1 MSGST
6 TLSKVSVI
14 LPTYNGGRFI
24 ARAIKSV
31 LAQAYS
37 DFELLIID
45 DGSTDNTSTVVSPF
59 LAQDSR
65 IHYIRNERNLGL
77 QKTLNVGL
85 KMAQGGYIAR
95 IDDDDQWIAPD
106 KLSQQVR
113 FLDGRSDYVLVG
125 TGVVVVDE
133 QERELFRFMNP
144 ETDRQIRRK
153 MLYRNCFSHSAVM
166 FRRASVLALGGYG
179 ESEGALHVE
188 DYDLWLRLGTAGKV
202 GNLPIYGVSFTS
214 RQQAISASNRAMQ
227 FRRVIG
233 LIRNHRHNYPG
244 YYRGLTVAYARYFL
258 YSVFNKLPARVRYML
273 LRFYKQS

>member
-1 MSGST
+1 M
-6 TLSKVSVI
+6 SVI

-24 ARAIKSV
+24 SRAIKSV
-31 LAQAYS
+31 LAQEYS

-45 DGSTDNTSTVVSPF
+45 DGSTDNTSAVVSPF

-85 KMAQGGYIAR
+85 KMAQGEYVAR
-95 IDDDDQWIAPD
+95 IDDDDEWVAPD
-106 KLSQQVR
+106 KLSRQVR
-113 FLDGRSDYVLVG
+113 FLDEHSDYVLVG

-133 QERELFRFMNP
+133 QEQELFRFMNP

-153 MLYRNCFSHSAVM
+153 MLYRNCFSHSSVV
-166 FRRASVLALGGYG
+166 FRRTSVMALGGYG
-179 ESEGALHVE
+179 EGESALHVE
-188 DYDLWLRLGTAGKV
+188 DYDLWLRLGMV
-202 GNLPIYGVSFTS
+202 GSLENLPIYGVSFTS

-233 LIRNHRHNYPG
+233 LIRNHRHDYHG
-244 YYRGLTVAYARYFL
+244 YYRGLAVAYARYFL
-258 YSVFNKLPARVRYML
+258 YSVFNAFPARLRYIL